1 MHLGVA
7 LLIQLSEWAEKEI
20 FMRHL
25 NGTVHMG
32 GGGELFIQLNEG
44 VEMEIFMRHLKGTV
58 IIGDRYHSYNNVS
71 G

>member
-25 NGTVHMG
+25 NGTVQIG
-32 GGGELFIQLNEG
+32 VGLLIQLSPW
-44 VEMEIFMRHLKGTV
+44 VEQDTFMAHLKGTV
-58 IIGDRYHSYNNVS
+58 HMEGRYYSYNYLS
-71 G
+71 GL